1 MPYVF
6 VRSKQALGRACDVSR
21 PVIAAAVT
29 VMDGSQLKSQI
40 NTLKREIES
49 LLT

>member
-1 MPYVF
+1 MESDEGKAF
-6 VRSKQALGRACDVSR
+6 AALGRACDVSR

-29 VMDGSQLKSQI
+29 VMEGSQLKSQI
-40 NTLKREIES
+40 ISLKHEIES